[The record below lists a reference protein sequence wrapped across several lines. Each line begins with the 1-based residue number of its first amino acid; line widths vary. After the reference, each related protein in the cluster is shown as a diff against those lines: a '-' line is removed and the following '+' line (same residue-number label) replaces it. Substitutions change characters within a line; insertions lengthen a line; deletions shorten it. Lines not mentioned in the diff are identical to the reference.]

1 MTADS
6 PADEGLADAP
16 RRTSFFFSAHP
27 DDWQLFMNPAAFR
40 DVLAGVKTV
49 FVHVTAGDAGHG
61 TAQGGHRH
69 PYYVARERGVLAA
82 IRFMADAGGQAP
94 FAETSTSAPVGGHS
108 LLRISYRNMV
118 AYFLRLPDG
127 SPQGDGYAETGN
139 HSLKRLATGEINT
152 LSAIDGAAVYRGW
165 QDLVATLHNLIARER
180 LTGDA
185 IDLHVHDTDPAR
197 NPGDHP
203 DHVWTAKAAL
213 AAIAG
218 WSDVRIV
225 HHLGYAAGDRPENLD
240 GLNRDMK
247 CAVFAVTLAAI
258 QALDHATH
266 WRHYDKVFVGRD
278 YYRIEDGVPTQG

>member
-6 PADEGLADAP
+6 PADEALADAP

-49 FVHVTAGDAGHG
+49 FIHVTAGDAGHG

-69 PYYVARERGVLAA
+69 PYYLARESGVLAA

-94 FAETSTSAPVGGHS
+94 VAERTTSVTISGHS
-108 LLRISYRNMV
+108 LLRISYRNSV
-118 AYFLRLPDG
+118 VYFLRLPDG

-139 HSLKRLATGEINT
+139 QSLKRVATSETDIIT
-152 LSAIDGAAVYRGW
+152 AIDGAAVYRGW
-165 QDLVATLHNLIARER
+165 QDLVATLHDLIACER
-180 LTGDA
+180 LTGGA
-185 IDLHVHDTDPAR
+185 IDLHVPDLDPAR
-197 NPGDHP
+197 NPGDHS

-218 WSDVRIV
+218 SSDVRIV
-225 HHLGYAAGDRPENLD
+225 HHLGYAAASRPENLD

-258 QALDHATH
+258 QAFDHPAH
-266 WRHYDKVFVGRD
+266 WQHYDKTFVGRD
-278 YYRIEDGVPTQG
+278 YYRIEDSVGTQD